1 ENRSALADIRQHPL
15 ATRRYMGL
23 VEY

>member
-1 ENRSALADIRQHPL
+1 SALADIRQHPL
-15 ATRRYMGL
+15 DTRRYMGL

>member
-1 ENRSALADIRQHPL
+1 LADIRQHPL
-15 ATRRYMGL
+15 DTRRYMGL